1 MTASSSLCS
10 LTHVARPVDT
20 PVTVITVERAARANG
35 TRLQSRSGY
44 PPGSQVQR
52 AAPQLGVAPDVGLE
66 ALGVDRGTA
75 LDRLRGAGGAN
86 KVERRLDPRPNHPVG
101 LAEGEHRQQR
111 RVGADRQQGRA
122 GREVEP
128 AAQEQSAARR
138 QTRSSS

>member
-1 MTASSSLCS
+1 
-10 LTHVARPVDT
+10 
-20 PVTVITVERAARANG
+20 
-35 TRLQSRSGY
+35 
-44 PPGSQVQR
+44 
-52 AAPQLGVAPDVGLE
+52 VAPDVGLE